1 MEPNHQLNNVSDISD
16 DEREEALIKYRI
28 IQPFLQNIKTIT
40 IICEEQQLS
49 RRTISRWIANYRKDG
64 SIGLSPAKRHD
75 TGKFRSCS
83 SYVQQLIEGIYLQNQ
98 HLSRASIYRK
108 VKSTTSELNT
118 ACPSYRTI
126 CSIIAKIPEDMV
138 VLAHQATKQYKQQFD
153 LLCNHQAKHSN
164 ELWQADHMLLDILIL
179 SETAKEKAIRP
190 WLTII
195 IDDYSRAIA
204 GYELSFLAPSAMKTA
219 LALRQAIWRKKEPQ
233 WSICGIPNILYTDH
247 GSDFTSKHIE
257 QVCVDLKI
265 QLIFSAIGEPRGRG
279 KIERFFRTLNQLLIS
294 ELPGYVNSKNP
305 LAKYTLA
312 ELNAMIQRFIVEYN
326 QRLHPSVKEAPKA
339 RWEMEGFLP
348 NMPDSIDQLDLLLLT
363 VTKSRL
369 IQRDGIRFQGL
380 RYLDPVLADYVGE
393 SVIIRYDPT
402 DITSIRVFYKNSYLC
417 QPICQAL
424 DGESVNLKEIQAARA
439 ARRKSLQKE
448 INQRIS
454 LVDAILIKKESSIMR
469 NSEEPLKKKS
479 LKLKLYE
486 NDE

>member
-1 MEPNHQLNNVSDISD
+1 
-16 DEREEALIKYRI
+16 
-28 IQPFLQNIKTIT
+28 
-40 IICEEQQLS
+40 
-49 RRTISRWIANYRKDG
+49 
-64 SIGLSPAKRHD
+64 
-75 TGKFRSCS
+75 
-83 SYVQQLIEGIYLQNQ
+83 
-98 HLSRASIYRK
+98 
-108 VKSTTSELNT
+108 
-118 ACPSYRTI
+118 
-126 CSIIAKIPEDMV
+126 
-138 VLAHQATKQYKQQFD
+138 
-153 LLCNHQAKHSN
+153 
-164 ELWQADHMLLDILIL
+164 
-179 SETAKEKAIRP
+179 
-190 WLTII
+190 
-195 IDDYSRAIA
+195 
-204 GYELSFLAPSAMKTA
+204 MKTA

-305 LAKYTLA
+305 VAKYTLA

-402 DITSIRVFYKNSYLC
+402 DIASIRVFYKNSYLC

-454 LVDAILIKKESSIMR
+454 LVDAILIKKESSIKR

>member
-1 MEPNHQLNNVSDISD
+1 MKPDHQLNNINEITDS
-16 DEREEALIKYRI
+16 EREDALIKYRI
-28 IQPFLQNIKTIT
+28 IQPFLQNVKTLA
-40 IICEEQQLS
+40 IICEEQRLS
-49 RRTISRWIANYRKDG
+49 RRTISRWVANYRKYG
-64 SIGLSPAKRHD
+64 FIGLLPAKRHD
-75 TGKFRSCS
+75 TGKLRSCS
-83 SYVQQLIEGIYLQNQ
+83 SYVQQLIEGIYLQNR
-98 HLSRASIYRK
+98 HLSRASIHRK
-108 VKSTTSELNT
+108 VQATTAELNT
-118 ACPSYRTI
+118 PCPSYRTI

-138 VLAHQATKQYKQQFD
+138 VLAHQGTKQYKQQFD

-179 SETAKEKAIRP
+179 SETNGKTIRP
-190 WLTII
+190 WLTVI

-233 WSICGIPNILYTDH
+233 WSICGIPSILYTDH

-257 QVCVDLKI
+257 QVCIDLKI

-279 KIERFFRTLNQLLIS
+279 KIERFFRTLNQLLLS

-305 LAKYTLA
+305 IAKYTLA
-312 ELNAMIQRFIVEYN
+312 ELNVMIQQFIIEYN

-339 RWEMEGFLP
+339 LWEMKGFLP

-454 LVDAILIKKESSIMR
+454 LVDAILIKKESSIKKS
-469 NSEEPLKKKS
+469 SEEPVKKKS

>member
-1 MEPNHQLNNVSDISD
+1 MELDHQLNSINDITD
-16 DEREEALIKYRI
+16 NEREGALRKYHI
-28 IQPFLQNIKTIT
+28 IQPFLENVKTIA
-40 IICEEQQLS
+40 IICKEQQLS
-49 RRTISRWIANYRKDG
+49 RRTISRWVANYRKHG
-64 SIGLSPAKRHD
+64 FIGLLPIKRHD
-75 TGKFRSCS
+75 KGKTRSCS
-83 SYVQQLIEGIYLQNQ
+83 LEVQQLIEGVYLQNR

-108 VKSTTSELNT
+108 IQAITSEFNT
-118 ACPSYRTI
+118 HCPSYRTI
-126 CSIIAKIPEDMV
+126 CSIIAKMPEDMV
-138 VLAHQATKQYKQQFD
+138 VLAHQGTKQYKQQFD

-164 ELWQADHMLLDILIL
+164 ELWQADHMLLDVLIL
-179 SETAKEKAIRP
+179 SETPKGKAIRP

-204 GYELSFLAPSAMKTA
+204 GYELSFMAPSAMKTA

-257 QVCVDLKI
+257 QVCIDLKI

-279 KIERFFRTLNQLLIS
+279 KIERFFRTLNQLLLS
-294 ELPGYVNSKNP
+294 ELPGYINSKSP
-305 LAKYTLA
+305 VAKYTLA
-312 ELNAMIQRFIVEYN
+312 ELNIMIQKFIIEYN
-326 QRLHPSVKEAPKA
+326 QRLHPSVKEAPKT
-339 RWEMEGFLP
+339 RWEMKVFLP
-348 NMPDSIDQLDLLLLT
+348 NMPVSIDQLDLLLLT

-380 RYLDPVLADYVGE
+380 RYLAPLLANYVGE

-448 INQRIS
+448 INQRVS
-454 LVDAILIKKESSIMR
+454 LVDAILIKKESSTKK
-469 NSEEPLKKKS
+469 NSDEPIKKTLS
-479 LKLKLYE
+479 KLKLYE

>member
-1 MEPNHQLNNVSDISD
+1 MEPDHQLNNVNEITDN
-16 DEREEALIKYRI
+16 EREAALIKYHI
-28 IQPFLQNIKTIT
+28 IQPFLQNAKTIAT
-40 IICEEQQLS
+40 ICEAQQLS
-49 RRTISRWIANYRKDG
+49 RRTISRWIANYREHG
-64 SIGLSPAKRHD
+64 FIGLLPAKRHD
-75 TGKFRSCS
+75 KGKTRSCS
-83 SYVQQLIEGIYLQNQ
+83 LEVRQLIEGIYLQNR

-108 VKSTTSELNT
+108 VQAATSELNT
-118 ACPSYRTI
+118 SCPSYRTT

-138 VLAHQATKQYKQQFD
+138 VLAHQGTKQYKQQFD

-179 SETAKEKAIRP
+179 SETPKGKAIRP

-204 GYELSFLAPSAMKTA
+204 GYELSFMAPSAMKTA

-257 QVCVDLKI
+257 QVCIDLKI

-279 KIERFFRTLNQLLIS
+279 KIERFFRTLNQLLLS
-294 ELPGYVNSKNP
+294 ELPGYINSKSP
-305 LAKYTLA
+305 VAKYTLA
-312 ELNAMIQRFIVEYN
+312 ELNIMIQKFIIEYN
-326 QRLHPSVKEAPKA
+326 QRLHPSVKEAPKT
-339 RWEMEGFLP
+339 RWEMKGFLP
-348 NMPDSIDQLDLLLLT
+348 NMPVSIDQLDLLLFT

-380 RYLDPVLADYVGE
+380 RYLDPLLANYVGE

-448 INQRIS
+448 INQRVS
-454 LVDAILIKKESSIMR
+454 LVDAILIKKESSA
-469 NSEEPLKKKS
+469 KKS
-479 LKLKLYE
+479 SDEPIKKTLSKLKLYE

>member
-1 MEPNHQLNNVSDISD
+1 MEPNHQLNNANEITDN
-16 DEREEALIKYRI
+16 EREEVLIKYRI
-28 IQPFLQNIKTIT
+28 IQPFLQNVKTLAT
-40 IICEEQQLS
+40 ICEEQQLP
-49 RRTISRWIANYRKDG
+49 RRTISRWVANYRKYG
-64 SIGLSPAKRHD
+64 FIGLLPAKRHD
-75 TGKFRSCS
+75 RGKTRSCS
-83 SYVQQLIEGIYLQNQ
+83 LHVQQLIEGIYLQNR

-108 VKSTTSELNT
+108 VQATTSELNT
-118 ACPSYRTI
+118 PCPSYRTI

-138 VLAHQATKQYKQQFD
+138 VLAHQGTKQYKQQFD

-179 SETAKEKAIRP
+179 QETNGKVIRP

-204 GYELSFLAPSAMKTA
+204 GYELSFIAPAAMKTA
-219 LALRQAIWRKKEPQ
+219 LALRQAIWRKQEPQ
-233 WSICGIPNILYTDH
+233 WSICGIPSILYTDH

-257 QVCVDLKI
+257 QVCIDLKI
-265 QLIFSAIGEPRGRG
+265 QLIFSTIGEPRGRG
-279 KIERFFRTLNQLLIS
+279 KIERFFRTLNQLLLS
-294 ELPGYVNSKNP
+294 ELSGYTNSKNP
-305 LAKYTLA
+305 IAKYTLA
-312 ELNAMIQRFIVEYN
+312 ELNIMVRQFIIEYN
-326 QRLHPSVKEAPKA
+326 QRMHPSIKETPKT
-339 RWEMEGFLP
+339 RWEMKGFLP
-348 NMPDSIDQLDLLLLT
+348 SMPDSIEQLDLLLLT
-363 VTKSRL
+363 VAKSRQ

-380 RYLDPVLADYVGE
+380 RYLDPILANYVGE

-424 DGESVNLKEIQAARA
+424 DGESVNLKEIQAART

-448 INQRIS
+448 ISQRTS
-454 LVDAILIKKESSIMR
+454 LVDAILIKKGNR
-469 NSEEPLKKKS
+469 TNQHSETPARKKP